1 MERYLS
7 RNGSAKQQLLEIIRS
22 AVRDDRAAHQAG
34 KTVDNRLPSENELA
48 HRIGL
53 SVSTIREALRTLEM
67 EGYISKKHGM
77 GNYYHASTLESRM
90 RIDTIMDF
98 SDLLADAGFQVT
110 VSQSDLMS
118 IPEDFPAVSPFE
130 NQLCASLGS
139 LMRYDRMYLAD
150 GRTAIAT
157 RNYIP
162 ASSIDTREGKITPRE
177 NLIDFLW
184 FNCSRQ
190 VTHSIELMTPEMA
203 DETERELFQL
213 PPDTPLIRWSET
225 FYSFDDE
232 AVGYAEVS
240 FNPTLIGMR
249 LLRKWS

>member
-1 MERYLS
+1 MARYLS
-7 RNGSAKQQLLEIIRS
+7 KNSSAKQQLLEIIS
-22 AVRDDRAAHQAG
+22 SLVRDDRAARQAG
-34 KTVDNRLPSENELA
+34 QAVDNRLPSESELS

-98 SDLLADAGFQVT
+98 SDLLADAGLQVT

-118 IPEDFPAVSPFE
+118 IPKDYPAGTPFE
-130 NQLCASLGS
+130 RQLSASLGS

-162 ASSIDTREGKITPRE
+162 ASSIDTREGTVTPRE

-184 FNCSRQ
+184 FNCSKQ
-190 VTHSIELMTPEMA
+190 VTHSIELMTPEIA
-203 DETERELFQL
+203 DEAERRLFEL
-213 PPDTPLIRWSET
+213 PENTPLIRWSET
-225 FYSFDDE
+225 FYSYDDE
-232 AVGYAEVS
+232 AVGYAEVA